1 MQGSELLDDSRVLE
15 IVGGRNQDPRVEGS
29 RVFVGASIKVGFAK

>member
-1 MQGSELLDDSRVLE
+1 MLEADDAGFIE

-29 RVFVGASIKVGFAK
+29 RIFVGAFSLVN